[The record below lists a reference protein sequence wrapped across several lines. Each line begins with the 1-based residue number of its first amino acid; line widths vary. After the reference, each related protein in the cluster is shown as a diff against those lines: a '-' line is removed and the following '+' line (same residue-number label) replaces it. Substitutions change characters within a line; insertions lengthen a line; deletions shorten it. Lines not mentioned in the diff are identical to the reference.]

1 MPKNP
6 NIDIVIF
13 GKYITF
19 NKIIIQYY
27 QLFYYPEKLHKLACL
42 LHNSAKA
49 NKIFRFYTN
58 YDILIA

>member
-1 MPKNP
+1 MPKNS
-6 NIDIVIF
+6 NIVIF

-27 QLFYYPEKLHKLACL
+27 QLFYYPEKLHQVACF
-42 LHNSAKA
+42 LHNSTKV
-49 NKIFRFYTN
+49 NKFFRFYTN